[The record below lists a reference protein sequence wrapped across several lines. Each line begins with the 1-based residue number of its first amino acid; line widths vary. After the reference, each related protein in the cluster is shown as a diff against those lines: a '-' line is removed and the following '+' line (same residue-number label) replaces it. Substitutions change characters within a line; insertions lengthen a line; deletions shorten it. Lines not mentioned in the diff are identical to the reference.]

1 MNAKSIMERQNEDK
15 MLRYQFSARRH
26 FNLAEK
32 WNYACWALL
41 AVSWA
46 SMFLPDTEP
55 LNTIRNVGIVV
66 IDLIATFCAVRTE
79 KNAQLA
85 SALRAHFDA
94 YVFGLEQLSDFGNKW
109 ELDEITLKDKE
120 RFPQKFDIQTKNTGS
135 DVPPGVKDWY
145 EIDESKKGIAA
156 ILECHG
162 LNSRWETR
170 LEPYR
175 IIAFA
180 AMVVI
185 LVSFMVV
192 VLCVSALGP
201 LAVLLSSVGL
211 ILHICKRIYITGCRY
226 RVMIQINTLRD
237 AAVVSNIF
245 DNVVLLQKSINEYRK
260 YPVLGIDLVHKLKAK
275 NWTERD
281 RSIQRDNSSS
291 V

>member
-1 MNAKSIMERQNEDK
+1 MNAKSIMERQNEEK

-41 AVSWA
+41 AVLWA
-46 SMFLPDTEP
+46 SMFLPNTEP
-55 LNTIRNVGIVV
+55 LNTIQNVGIVV
-66 IDLIATFCAVRTE
+66 IDLIAAFCAARTE
-79 KNAQLA
+79 KNVQLA

-94 YVFGLEQLSDFGNKW
+94 YVFGLDQLSDFGNKW
-109 ELDEITLKDKE
+109 ELNEITLKDRE
-120 RFPQKFDIQTKNTGS
+120 RFPQEFDIQTRSTGS

-145 EIDESKKGIAA
+145 EIDESKNGVAA

-180 AMVVI
+180 AMVGV

-192 VLCVSALGP
+192 MLCISALGP
-201 LAVLLSSVGL
+201 LTVFLSSVGL
-211 ILHICKRIYITGCRY
+211 ILHICKRIYIHGCRY
-226 RVMIQINTLRD
+226 KVMIQINTLRD
-237 AAVVSNIF
+237 AAETSNTF
-245 DNVVLLQKSINEYRK
+245 DYVVLLQKSINEYRK
-260 YPVLGIDLVHKLKAK
+260 FPVLGIDLEHKLKAK
-275 NWTERD
+275 TWTERD
-281 RSIQRDNSSS
+281 RTIQQDNSSS
-291 V
+291 I